1 MDFGTGALASVVAAI
16 IRGLF
21 SNFLLLLQPF
31 HEPRLTVPPR
41 PFLPSAMRNLRGI
54 SSVPGITR
62 SSNIEWM
69 V

>member
-16 IRGLF
+16 VRRLF
-21 SNFLLLLQPF
+21 FSFLLLFQPF

-41 PFLPSAMRNLRGI
+41 PFLPSAMRNRRGI
-54 SSVPGITR
+54 SSVPGITL
-62 SSNIEWM
+62 SSNIERM